1 MKFLK
6 PVLIVAIIIGAL
18 ILGKIFFFPSPQS
31 QKKDQ
36 PSGPPPPTAVV
47 GYVVKYA
54 TLENQVYAT
63 GSLIA
68 NESVQIMSEV
78 AGRLVQL
85 NLSEGQLV
93 QKGQLIGKIND
104 AELKAQVKKQKVQL
118 TIAQNKVERA
128 QKLLDING
136 LSVEEYEDALNSLN
150 VLKAEIDYL
159 QTLIDKTE
167 IRAPFSGRLGFKHVS
182 EGAYV
187 TPSTILSTLQQVN
200 PIKLE
205 FSIPEKYASKVK
217 VGNSVTFTVDGYDQN
232 FVAKLYALEPNV
244 DMNSRSLVLRAK
256 ADNSSQVLR
265 PGAFARIQLNLGDD
279 SQAVLIPTQ
288 AVIPVLKGQ
297 QVYIVQ
303 NGEAVAKPVVLGFRG
318 DKKVQVVEG
327 LSVGDT
333 VITTGVMSMKPGSKV
348 KIKSI
353 VE

>member
-6 PVLIVAIIIGAL
+6 PVLIAAIIIGAL

-36 PSGPPPPTAVV
+36 PSGPPPPAGVV
-47 GYVVKYA
+47 GYVVKYE

-68 NESVQIMSEV
+68 NEMVQIMPEV

-85 NLSEGQLV
+85 NLSEGQVV

-104 AELKAQVKKQKVQL
+104 AELKAQVKKQQVQL
-118 TIAQNKVERA
+118 TIAENKVERA

-159 QTLIDKTE
+159 KTLIDKTE
-167 IRAPFSGRLGFKHVS
+167 IRAPFSGQLGFKQVS

-187 TPSTILSTLQQVN
+187 TTSTVLTSLQQIN
-200 PIKLE
+200 PIKIE

-217 VGNSVTFTVDGYDQN
+217 IGNSVTFSVDGFNQK
-232 FVAKLYALEPNV
+232 FEAKVYALEPNV
-244 DMNSRSLVLRAK
+244 DMNSRSLVLRAR
-256 ADNSSQVLR
+256 ADNASQKLK
-265 PGAFARIQLNLGDD
+265 PGAFARIELNLGED
-279 SQAVLIPTQ
+279 SQAVMIPTQ

-297 QVYIVQ
+297 QVYVAQ
-303 NGEAVAKPVVLGFRG
+303 NGEALAKPIVLGFRG
-318 DKKVQVVEG
+318 DKKVQVLEG

-333 VITTGVMSMKPGSKV
+333 VITTGLMSMKPGSKV
-348 KIKSI
+348 NIKSI
-353 VE
+353 IE